1 MIRFAA
7 ICLLATLP
15 AFAAL
20 PGTVRSAIDQITGI
34 KGMFVDNEDVYKI
47 NLPRVDV
54 KLTVDRAAINTFM
67 GLTSW
72 AAFTTGTL
80 KEAMVM
86 GELVVFEDE
95 VNPVMSAALDSGLEV
110 TALHNNFLFDNPRV
124 MFLHIAGEGNGT
136 DLARGVRKCL
146 DKIKEIRTATPIP
159 SAQFPGAEIPEN
171 SKISAQPIDK
181 ILGVKGQSNSGMY
194 KAVVE
199 RHSRLYGRE
208 VGGQMG
214 ANTWLAFAG
223 TDDNALVDGEFSV
236 TTAELQTVLRTLRS
250 ADINIV
256 AIHNHMTHEEPQF
269 VFLHYWGKGNAA
281 KLAKALRTAL
291 DKQALGS
298 GTHIGHQAH

>member
-1 MIRFAA
+1 MMRLAA
-7 ICLLATLP
+7 ISLLAALP
-15 AFAAL
+15 AF
-20 PGTVRSAIDQITGI
+20 GTLSGPVRSAIDQITGI
-34 KGMFVDNEDVYKI
+34 RGVYVDGEDVYKVSF
-47 NLPRVDV
+47 PRTDV
-54 KLTVDRAAINTFM
+54 KLTVDRSAINAFM
-67 GLTSW
+67 GLASW

-86 GELVVFEDE
+86 GEVVVFEDE

-124 MFLHIAGEGNGT
+124 MFLHIAGEGNGA

-146 DKIKEIRTATPIP
+146 DKIKEIRTAAPMP
-159 SAQFPGAEIPEN
+159 STQFSGAEIPEN
-171 SKISAQPIDK
+171 SKITAQPIDK
-181 ILGVKGQSNSGMY
+181 ILGVKGQTNNGMY

-214 ANTWLAFAG
+214 ANTWAAFAG
-223 TDDNALVDGEFSV
+223 TDDNALVDGEFAV
-236 TTAELQTVLRTLRS
+236 TTAELQIVLRTLRG
-250 ADINIV
+250 AGINIV

-269 VFLHYWGKGNAA
+269 VFLHYWGKGSAP
-281 KLAKALRTAL
+281 KLAKALRTAM
-291 DKQALGS
+291 DKQALGP